1 MLHYFAYGLRLLS
14 VWSNSGRRK
23 GGIILKMNLLSK
35 MIAYFMLVVIV
46 GAVGFGFVMYNVNIA
61 GDLITKTGGEDIPR
75 LVQTAEIARGVEN
88 KFASLRGFLISGDQ
102 VSLNNFRRVTA
113 ESEKLEKELLA
124 VARTE
129 EGKKIV
135 SELLALDAK
144 YSEIAEKVVIPLK
157 QAGKEQESLAVMNG
171 ELTDIGRQLRDKA
184 KEYMDLRREQINKS
198 MDQSV
203 TAVDN
208 SARASLTAGLLSAV
222 LGIGIG
228 MFAARSISRPVNQLA
243 AVAQQVAS
251 GDLTQ
256 QVRVASQDEIG
267 QLASAFN
274 TMVIELKTL
283 IKHINANV
291 EQVAASSEELTAS
304 SEQSAQA
311 ANQIAVSITEVAA
324 GANEQMAAT
333 DETSAVI
340 QQMTAGVQQMAA
352 SANQVAAQS
361 SQAADKAKNGGEAV
375 DKAVSQM
382 ARIEDTVNTSAA
394 VVAKLGERSKEIGQI
409 VDTISGIAGQTNLL
423 ALNAAI
429 EAARAGEQGRGFA
442 VVAEEVRKLAE
453 QSQEAAKKIAALI
466 GEIQGDTAKAVVA
479 MNDGTREVK
488 TGAEVVNTA
497 GGAFSEIA
505 DLVLQVSA
513 QVRDISAAIQQT
525 AAGSQHIV
533 GAVKKIDELSR
544 KSAGEA
550 QGVSA
555 AAEEQLASMEEIATS
570 SEALAKLAQEL
581 QTAVV
586 KFRV

>member
-1 MLHYFAYGLRLLS
+1 
-14 VWSNSGRRK
+14 
-23 GGIILKMNLLSK
+23 MNLLSK

-46 GAVGFGFVMYNVNIA
+46 GVVGFGFVMYNVNNA
-61 GDLITKTGGEDIPR
+61 EELITRTGGEDIPR
-75 LVQTAEIARGVEN
+75 LIQTAEIARGIEN
-88 KFASLRGFLISGDQ
+88 KFASLRGYLISGDP

-113 ESEKLEKELLA
+113 ESEKSQKDLLA
-124 VARTE
+124 VVRTA
-129 EGKKIV
+129 EGKRV
-135 SELLALDAK
+135 ATELLALDAK

-157 QAGKEQESLAVMNG
+157 QAGKEQEALAVMNG
-171 ELTDIGRQLRDKA
+171 ELTNIGRQSRDKV
-184 KEYMDLRREQINKS
+184 KEYMELRREQINKS

-203 TAVDN
+203 TAAGS
-208 SARASLTAGLLSAV
+208 SAKASLTAGLLSACLGV
-222 LGIGIG
+222 GIGI
-228 MFAARSISRPVNQLA
+228 FAARSISRPVNQLA

-256 QVRVASQDEIG
+256 QVKVVSQDEIG
-267 QLASAFN
+267 QLATAFN
-274 TMVIELKTL
+274 IMVVELKIL

-311 ANQIAVSITEVAA
+311 ANQIAVSITEVAN

-375 DKAVSQM
+375 NKAVTQM

-497 GGAFSEIA
+497 GGAFREIA
-505 DLVLQVSA
+505 DLVMQVSA
-513 QVRDISAAIQQT
+513 QVGDISAAIQQT

-555 AAEEQLASMEEIATS
+555 AAEEQLASMEEVATS

>member
-1 MLHYFAYGLRLLS
+1 
-14 VWSNSGRRK
+14 
-23 GGIILKMNLLSK
+23 
-35 MIAYFMLVVIV
+35 MLVVIV
-46 GAVGFGFVMYNVNIA
+46 GAIGFGFVMYNVNIA
-61 GDLITKTGGEDIPR
+61 GELITKTGGEDIPR
-75 LVQTAEIARGVEN
+75 LIQTAEIARGIEN
-88 KFASLRGFLISGDQ
+88 KFASLRGYLISGDS

-124 VARTE
+124 TARTA
-129 EGKKIV
+129 EGKKIA

-144 YSEIAEKVVIPLK
+144 YTEIAEKAVIPLK
-157 QAGKEQESLAVMNG
+157 QAGKEQEALAVMNG
-171 ELTDIGRQLRDKA
+171 ELTDLGRQLRDKA
-184 KEYMDLRREQINKS
+184 KEYVDWRQEQINESINK
-198 MDQSV
+198 SV
-203 TAVDN
+203 TAADN
-208 SARASLTAGLLSAV
+208 SGKAAVTAGLLSALFGV
-222 LGIGIG
+222 GIGI
-228 MFAARSISRPVNQLA
+228 FAARSISRPVNQLA
-243 AVAQQVAS
+243 VVAQQVAS

>member
-1 MLHYFAYGLRLLS
+1 M
-14 VWSNSGRRK
+14 
-23 GGIILKMNLLSK
+23 KMNLLSK

-61 GDLITKTGGEDIPR
+61 GELITKTGGEDIPR
-75 LVQTAEIARGVEN
+75 LIQTAEIARNIEN
-88 KFASLRGFLISGDQ
+88 KFASLRGYLISGDS
-102 VSLNNFRRVTA
+102 VSLNNFRRVAA
-113 ESEKLEKELLA
+113 ESERLEKELLA
-124 VARTE
+124 VARTA
-129 EGKKIV
+129 EGKKIA

-144 YSEIAEKVVIPLK
+144 YTEIAEKAVIPLK
-157 QAGKEQESLAVMNG
+157 QTGKEQEALAVMNG
-171 ELTDIGRQLRDKA
+171 ELTDLGRQLRDKA
-184 KEYMDLRREQINKS
+184 KEYVVWRQEQINESINK
-198 MDQSV
+198 SV
-203 TAVDN
+203 TAADN
-208 SARASLTAGLLSAV
+208 SGKAALTAGLLSALFGV
-222 LGIGIG
+222 GIGI
-228 MFAARSISRPVNQLA
+228 FAARSISRPVNQLA

-256 QVRVASQDEIG
+256 QVKVASQDEIG

-274 TMVIELKTL
+274 TMVMELKTL

-324 GANEQMAAT
+324 GANEQMTAT

>member
-1 MLHYFAYGLRLLS
+1 
-14 VWSNSGRRK
+14 
-23 GGIILKMNLLSK
+23 MNLLSK

-61 GDLITKTGGEDIPR
+61 GELITKTGGEDIPR
-75 LVQTAEIARGVEN
+75 LIQTAEIARNIEN
-88 KFASLRGFLISGDQ
+88 KFASLRGYLISGDS
-102 VSLNNFRRVTA
+102 VSLNNFRRVAA
-113 ESEKLEKELLA
+113 ESERLEKELLA
-124 VARTE
+124 VARTA
-129 EGKKIV
+129 EGKKIA

-144 YSEIAEKVVIPLK
+144 YTEIAEKAVIPLK
-157 QAGKEQESLAVMNG
+157 QTGKEQEALAVMNG
-171 ELTDIGRQLRDKA
+171 ELTDLGRQLRDKA
-184 KEYMDLRREQINKS
+184 KEYVVWRQEQINESINK
-198 MDQSV
+198 SV
-203 TAVDN
+203 TAADN
-208 SARASLTAGLLSAV
+208 SGKAALTAGLLSALFGV
-222 LGIGIG
+222 GIGI
-228 MFAARSISRPVNQLA
+228 FAARSISRPVNQLA

-256 QVRVASQDEIG
+256 QVKVASQDEIG

-274 TMVIELKTL
+274 TMVMELKTL

-324 GANEQMAAT
+324 GANEQMTAT